1 MKKYSGSHSVN
12 SKKKH
17 GVIRHSGL
25 VICSILFILCSC
37 MYFGMFRVSAKEIDQ
52 QRTSDAIE
60 ICYTSRLIEPG
71 DSLWSIAEETIT
83 DRYGSVSAISGKQIA
98 IFFGFRECIYQYI
111 GCILIPFIIFRERS
125 SGIDLHESYLNQDDS

>member
-1 MKKYSGSHSVN
+1 MKKYSENHSVN

-17 GVIRHSGL
+17 GVMRHSGL

-60 ICYTSRLIEPG
+60 TCYTSRLIEPG

-83 DRYGSVSAISGKQIA
+83 DGYSSVSEYVEVLKVMNHLIQIR
-98 IFFGFRECIYQYI
+98 FMQV
-111 GCILIPFIIFRERS
+111 
-125 SGIDLHESYLNQDDS
+125 NT

>member
-1 MKKYSGSHSVN
+1 
-12 SKKKH
+12 
-17 GVIRHSGL
+17 
-25 VICSILFILCSC
+25 

-83 DRYGSVSAISGKQIA
+83 DGYGSVEALKVMNHLDSDTIHAGQYLMIA
-98 IFFGFRECIYQYI
+98 YEK
-111 GCILIPFIIFRERS
+111 L
-125 SGIDLHESYLNQDDS
+125 